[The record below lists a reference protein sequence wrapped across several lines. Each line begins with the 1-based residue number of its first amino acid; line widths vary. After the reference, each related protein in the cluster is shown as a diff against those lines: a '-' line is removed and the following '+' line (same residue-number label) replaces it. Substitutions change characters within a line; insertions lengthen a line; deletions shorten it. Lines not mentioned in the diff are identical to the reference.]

1 MSDIIHLL
9 PDSVA
14 NQIAAGEV
22 IQRPAS
28 VIKELVE
35 NAIDAEACNIH
46 VLVTD
51 AGKTCIQVID
61 DGKGMSETDARLSFE
76 RHATSKIREASDLF
90 ALRTMG
96 FRGEALASI
105 AAVAQVELK
114 TRLVAEELGTKLV
127 IAGSKVESQEAVS
140 CPKGSNFSIKNLF
153 FNIPARRKFLKANS
167 TELSNILTEFERIA
181 LVHPEVAFSLY
192 SNDSELFNLPVS
204 SLRQRI
210 LAVFGKK
217 LNQQL
222 LSVDVNTTMIKI
234 SGYVAK
240 PETAR
245 KKGAHQY
252 FFVNGRYMRHPY
264 FHKAVMDA
272 YEQLIP
278 IGEQISYFL
287 YFEVDPANIDVNIH
301 PTKTEIKF
309 ENEQAIWQIISA
321 AVKESLGKFNAVPSI
336 DFDTEDMPDIPA
348 FEQNLPPEPPRVQYN
363 SDFNPFKTS
372 SSGSG
377 GGVAGY
383 SRQKVEWEDLY
394 GGLEKASKMNRPVIN
409 EPEAEP
415 DYFSPAEPEAPAVV
429 PSTLYANEP
438 IVEKG
443 NLHLQF
449 KGRFI
454 LTSVKSGL
462 MLIDQHRAHIRVLF
476 DRYMMQIR
484 QKQGMSQGVLFPEI
498 LQLPVSEAAV
508 LQSIMDDLSAVGFE
522 LSDLGGGSY
531 AINGIP
537 AGIEGLNPVELVRS
551 MLHTA
556 MEKGNDVKEEVQS
569 ILALTLSRAA
579 AIVYG
584 QVLSNEEMVNLVDNL
599 FACVAP
605 NYTPD
610 GKVVLSTIKEEEIE
624 KLFR

>member
-35 NAIDAEACNIH
+35 NAIDAEAQNIH
-46 VLVTD
+46 VLITD

-76 RHATSKIREASDLF
+76 RHATSKIRQAADLF

-114 TRLVAEELGTKLV
+114 TRPEKEELGTKIV
-127 IAGSKVESQEAVS
+127 IAGSKVETQEAVS

-181 LVHPEVAFSLY
+181 LVHPEVAFTLH

-204 SLRQRI
+204 TLRQRI
-210 LAVFGKK
+210 LAILGKK

-222 LSVDVNTTMIKI
+222 LTVEVNTTMIKV

-240 PETAR
+240 PETSR
-245 KKGAHQY
+245 KKGAHQF
-252 FFVNGRYMRHPY
+252 FFVNNRYMRHPY

-272 YEQLIP
+272 YEHLIP
-278 IGEQISYFL
+278 AGEQISYFL
-287 YFEVDPANIDVNIH
+287 YLEVDPGNIDVNIH

-309 ENEQAIWQIISA
+309 ENEQAIWQILSA

-348 FEQNLPPEPPRVQYN
+348 FEQSSLPEPPKVHYN
-363 SDFNPFKTS
+363 SDFNPFK
-372 SSGSG
+372 SSGGSG
-377 GGVAGY
+377 NSY
-383 SRQKVEWEDLY
+383 QRPKVDWEDLY
-394 GGLEKASKMNRPVIN
+394 GGLEKASKMNSSIK
-409 EPEAEP
+409 EPEL
-415 DYFSPAEPEAPAVV
+415 DDFSMTIEEEMPQDAPA
-429 PSTLYANEP
+429 PLYKDEP
-438 IVEKG
+438 AVMEKSSQ
-443 NLHLQF
+443 HLQF

-476 DRYMMQIR
+476 DRYLNQIR
-484 QKQGMSQGVLFPEI
+484 QKQGISQGVLFPEI
-498 LQLPVSEAAV
+498 LQLPASEAAV
-508 LQSIMDDLSAVGFE
+508 LQGIMDDLSAIGFD

-531 AINGIP
+531 AINGVP
-537 AGIEGLNPVELVRS
+537 AGIEGLNPVELVRN
-551 MLHTA
+551 MVHTA
-556 MEKGNDVKEEVQS
+556 IEKGNDVKEEIQN
-569 ILALTLSRAA
+569 ILALTLARAA

-584 QVLSNEEMVNLVDNL
+584 QVLTNEEMVSLVDNL
-599 FACVAP
+599 FACASP

-610 GKVVLSTIKEEEIE
+610 GRIVLSTIKEEDID

>member
-14 NQIAAGEV
+14 NPIAAGEV

-35 NAIDAEACNIH
+35 NAIDAEAQEIH

-61 DGKGMSETDARLSFE
+61 DGKGMTETDARLSFE
-76 RHATSKIREASDLF
+76 RHATSKIREAADLF

-105 AAVAQVELK
+105 AAVAEVELK
-114 TRLVAEELGTKLV
+114 TRPAGEELGTRLV

-140 CPKGSNFSIKNLF
+140 CPKGSNFSVKNLF

-181 LVHPEVAFSLY
+181 LVHPDVAFYLY
-192 SNDSELFNLPVS
+192 SNDTELFNLPAMP
-204 SLRQRI
+204 LRQRI
-210 LAVFGKK
+210 MAVFGKK

-222 LSVDVNTTMIKI
+222 LSVDVDTTMIKI
-234 SGYVAK
+234 SGFVAK

-245 KKGAHQY
+245 KKGVHQY

-278 IGEQISYFL
+278 VGEQISYFI

-309 ENEQAIWQIISA
+309 ENEQAIWQILSA
-321 AVKESLGKFNAVPSI
+321 AVKESLGKFSAIPTI

-348 FEQNLPPEPPRVQYN
+348 FEQSRPIEPPKVHYDT
-363 SDFNPFKTS
+363 DFNPFKTS
-372 SSGSG
+372 SASSYGGSGS
-377 GGVAGY
+377 Y
-383 SRQKVEWEDLY
+383 SRPKVEWEGLY
-394 GGLEKASKMNRPVIN
+394 SGLEKASRMN
-409 EPEAEP
+409 EPMEETPFAEDMPVASSSPLYGSEA
-415 DYFSPAEPEAPAVV
+415 
-429 PSTLYANEP
+429 T
-438 IVEKG
+438 IEKG
-443 NLHLQF
+443 AQHLQF

-462 MLIDQHRAHIRVLF
+462 MLIDQHRAHVRVLF
-476 DRYMMQIR
+476 DRYMSQIS
-484 QKQGMSQGVLFPEI
+484 QKQGVSQGVLFPEI
-498 LQLPVSEAAV
+498 IQLPASEAAV
-508 LQSIMDDLSAVGFE
+508 LESLQDDLSAVGFD
-522 LSDLGGGSY
+522 LSPLGGGSY

-537 AGIEGLNPVELVRS
+537 SGIEGLNPVDLIRNMV
-551 MLHTA
+551 HTA
-556 MEKGNDVKEEVQS
+556 MEKGNDVKEEVQT
-569 ILALTLSRAA
+569 ILASTLARAA

-584 QVLSNEEMVNLVDNL
+584 QVLSNEEMSNLVDSL
-599 FACVAP
+599 FACPSP

-610 GKVVLSTIKEEEIE
+610 GRTVLATIKEEEIE
-624 KLFR
+624 KLFK

>member
-35 NAIDAEACNIH
+35 NAIDAEAQNIH

-114 TRLVAEELGTKLV
+114 TRPVQEELGTKII

-204 SLRQRI
+204 PLRQRI
-210 LAVFGKK
+210 LAIFGKK

-222 LSVDVNTTMIKI
+222 LTVEVNTTMVKV
-234 SGYVAK
+234 SGFVGR
-240 PETAR
+240 PETSR

-272 YEQLIP
+272 YEHLIP
-278 IGEQISYFL
+278 AGEQISYFL

-309 ENEQAIWQIISA
+309 ENEQAIWQILSA

-348 FEQNLPPEPPRVQYN
+348 FEQSRPPEPPKVHYD
-363 SDFNPFKTS
+363 SSFNPFKTNP
-372 SSGSG
+372 GSG
-377 GGVAGY
+377 GGY
-383 SRQKVEWEDLY
+383 SRPKVDWEVLY
-394 GGLEKASKMNRPVIN
+394 GGLEKASKMNRTVSEPQLTPADEPVAMEEELIV
-409 EPEAEP
+409 
-415 DYFSPAEPEAPAVV
+415 SPAPA
-429 PSTLYANEP
+429 TLYSGEAAAM
-438 IVEKG
+438 EKSSQ
-443 NLHLQF
+443 HLQF

-462 MLIDQHRAHIRVLF
+462 MLIDQHRAHICVLF
-476 DRYMMQIR
+476 DRYLTQIR
-484 QKQGMSQGVLFPEI
+484 QKQGVSQGVLFPEI
-498 LQLPVSEAAV
+498 LQLPASEAAV
-508 LQSIMDDLSAVGFE
+508 LQSITDDLAAVGFD

-537 AGIEGLNPVELVRS
+537 AGIEGLNPVELVRN
-551 MLHTA
+551 MVHTA
-556 MEKGNDVKEEVQS
+556 MEKGSDVKEEIQNM
-569 ILALTLSRAA
+569 LALTLARAA

-584 QVLSNEEMVNLVDNL
+584 QVLTNEEMVSLVDSL
-599 FACVAP
+599 FACPSP

-610 GKVVLSTIKEEEIE
+610 GHVVLSTIKEEDID

>member
-1 MSDIIHLL
+1 MSDVIRLL

-35 NAIDAEACNIH
+35 NAIDAGAHNVH

-51 AGKTCIQVID
+51 AGRTCIQVID
-61 DGKGMSETDARLSFE
+61 DGKGMSPTDARLAFE

-105 AAVAQVELK
+105 AAVAQVDLK
-114 TRLVAEELGTKLV
+114 TRLETEELGTL
-127 IAGSKVESQEAVS
+127 ITISGSKVESQETVS
-140 CPKGSNFSIKNLF
+140 CPQGSNFSIKNLF
-153 FNIPARRKFLKANS
+153 FNIPARRKFLKSNQ

-181 LVHPEVAFSLY
+181 LVHPDVAFTLHH
-192 SNDSELFNLPVS
+192 NDAEMFNLPVS

-210 LAVFGKK
+210 ISVFGKK

-222 LSVDVNTTMIKI
+222 LTVEVDTTLIKI
-234 SGYVAK
+234 TGFVAK

-278 IGEQISYFL
+278 AGEQISYFI

-309 ENEQAIWQIISA
+309 ENEQAIWQIVSA

-348 FEQNLPPEPPRVQYN
+348 FEQNLPPAPPRVQYN

-372 SSGSG
+372 SSGG
-377 GGVAGY
+377 GSMSY
-383 SRQKVEWEDLY
+383 SRQKVDWEDLY
-394 GGLEKASKMNRPVIN
+394 GGLEKASKMNRTTVETETGPDDFFPVEEDIQ
-409 EPEAEP
+409 
-415 DYFSPAEPEAPAVV
+415 PAASA
-429 PSTLYANEP
+429 TLYANEP

-462 MLIDQHRAHIRVLF
+462 MLIDQHRAHVRVLF
-476 DRYMMQIR
+476 DRYMLQIK

-498 LQLPVSEAAV
+498 LQLPASEAAV
-508 LQSIMDDLSAVGFE
+508 LQGIMDELSAVGFD

-537 AGIEGLNPVELVRS
+537 SGIEGLDPLELVRN

-556 MEKGNDVKEEVQS
+556 MEKGSDVKEEIQN
-569 ILALTLSRAA
+569 ILALTLARAA

-584 QVLSNEEMVNLVDNL
+584 QVLTNEEMISLVDSL
-599 FACVAP
+599 FACAAP

-610 GKVVLSTIKEEEIE
+610 GKVVLATIREEEIE
-624 KLFR
+624 KLFK

>member
-35 NAIDAEACNIH
+35 NAIDAEAQEIH

-61 DGKGMSETDARLSFE
+61 DGKGMTETDARLSFE
-76 RHATSKIREASDLF
+76 RHATSKIREAADLF

-105 AAVAQVELK
+105 AAVAEVELK
-114 TRLVAEELGTKLV
+114 TRPAGEELGTRLV

-140 CPKGSNFSIKNLF
+140 CPKGSNFSVKNLF

-181 LVHPEVAFSLY
+181 LVHPDVAFYLY
-192 SNDSELFNLPVS
+192 SNDTELFNLPAMP
-204 SLRQRI
+204 LRQRI
-210 LAVFGKK
+210 MAVFGKK

-222 LSVDVNTTMIKI
+222 LSVDVDTTMIKI
-234 SGYVAK
+234 SGFVAK

-245 KKGAHQY
+245 KKGVHQY

-278 IGEQISYFL
+278 VGEQISYFI

-309 ENEQAIWQIISA
+309 ENEQAIWQILSA
-321 AVKESLGKFNAVPSI
+321 AVKESLGKFSAIPTI

-348 FEQNLPPEPPRVQYN
+348 FEQSRPIEPPKVHYDT
-363 SDFNPFKTS
+363 DFNPFKTS
-372 SSGSG
+372 SASSYGGSGS
-377 GGVAGY
+377 Y
-383 SRQKVEWEDLY
+383 SRPKVEWEGLY
-394 GGLEKASKMNRPVIN
+394 SGLEKASRMN
-409 EPEAEP
+409 EPMEETPFAEDMPVASSSPLYGSEA
-415 DYFSPAEPEAPAVV
+415 
-429 PSTLYANEP
+429 T
-438 IVEKG
+438 IEKG
-443 NLHLQF
+443 AQHLQF

-462 MLIDQHRAHIRVLF
+462 MLIDQHRAHVRVLF
-476 DRYMMQIR
+476 DRYMSQIS
-484 QKQGMSQGVLFPEI
+484 QKQGVSQGVLFPEI
-498 LQLPVSEAAV
+498 IQLPASEAAV
-508 LQSIMDDLSAVGFE
+508 LESLQDDLSAVGFD
-522 LSDLGGGSY
+522 LSPLGGGSY

-537 AGIEGLNPVELVRS
+537 SGIEGLNPVDLIRNMV
-551 MLHTA
+551 HTA
-556 MEKGNDVKEEVQS
+556 MEKGNDVKEEVQT
-569 ILALTLSRAA
+569 ILASTLARAA

-584 QVLSNEEMVNLVDNL
+584 QVLSNEEMSNLVDSL
-599 FACVAP
+599 FACPSP

-610 GKVVLSTIKEEEIE
+610 GRTVLATIKEEEIE
-624 KLFR
+624 KLFK

>member
-114 TRLVAEELGTKLV
+114 TRLEAEELGTKLA

-372 SSGSG
+372 SFGSG
-377 GGVAGY
+377 GGVTGY

-429 PSTLYANEP
+429 PSTLYANES

>member
-114 TRLVAEELGTKLV
+114 TRLEAEELGTKLA

-377 GGVAGY
+377 GGVTGY

-429 PSTLYANEP
+429 PSTLYANES